1 MKSDLRF
8 KQDQLENSE
17 TTAARLRVQ
26 QESIKN
32 DLEKVK
38 NLEGRI
44 KKEMEQA
51 VEKIQSMNDDISN
64 KFTRTDD
71 L

>member
-1 MKSDLRF
+1 MREDLRF

-17 TTAARLRVQ
+17 TTAARLKIQREAIQ
-26 QESIKN
+26 S

-44 KKEMEQA
+44 QKEMEQA
-51 VEKIQSMNDDISN
+51 E
-64 KFTRTDD
+64 
-71 L
+71 